1 MKHTVTSKQYFF
13 TLNIAYYM
21 QAFAVFF
28 FALVAWF
35 LISQEREP
43 ISNDRMWMVVVPIIM
58 IISLSGAYFIF
69 RLLLGKIDKS
79 LPLTQKM
86 PKYAQALI
94 VRSALLELPG
104 LFAGIAAYMSGQL
117 MHLAGAMVIFMIF
130 MLLRPTRDNIA
141 QDLQLS
147 PKERA
152 ELDKDDS
159 VISEVEKRG

>member
-1 MKHTVTSKQYFF
+1 MKQPISSKQYFF

-35 LISQEREP
+35 LLSQEPEP
-43 ISNDRMWMVVVPIIM
+43 VANDRMWMVVVPIIM
-58 IISLSGAYFIF
+58 IISLSGAYFIY
-69 RLLLGKIDKS
+69 RLLLNKIDKS
-79 LPLTQKM
+79 LPLKQKM

-117 MHLAGAMVIFMIF
+117 MHLAGAMIIFMIF

-152 ELDKDDS
+152 ELDKDEAT
-159 VISEVEKRG
+159 ISEVDRRG